1 MPGKLVGAID
11 MYDKYTFVEVP
22 REYGKE
28 VLEAMKNAKIKGRS
42 VNMEPANQKYKRNK
56 KPRVRMIFRISLT
69 RDFFVMLLSDHCP
82 ILLTILRLIFI
93 KKNAVAHTDTSSAIG
108 NAHHTRLTLPDCA
121 NRYAAGSRI
130 TNCLAMDM
138 HIL

>member
-1 MPGKLVGAID
+1 
-11 MYDKYTFVEVP
+11 
-22 REYGKE
+22 
-28 VLEAMKNAKIKGRS
+28 
-42 VNMEPANQKYKRNK
+42 
-56 KPRVRMIFRISLT
+56 MIFKISLI
-69 RDFFVMLLSDHCP
+69 RDFFVMLLSD
-82 ILLTILRLIFI
+82 L

>member
-1 MPGKLVGAID
+1 
-11 MYDKYTFVEVP
+11 
-22 REYGKE
+22 
-28 VLEAMKNAKIKGRS
+28 
-42 VNMEPANQKYKRNK
+42 
-56 KPRVRMIFRISLT
+56 MIFKISLI
-69 RDFFVMLLSDHCP
+69 RDFFV

-93 KKNAVAHTDTSSAIG
+93 KKNAVAPTDTSSAIG

-130 TNCLAMDM
+130 TNCLAMEM